1 MRDLPIIDVT
11 DLRSGDQA
19 RRVAVGRKIAEA
31 CTTAGFFYIVN
42 HGVSESLIDSAIAE
56 SLAFFHQP
64 LEVKAKTKAN
74 VNFRGFHATGGA
86 LMYGADKPDFK
97 EFFQIGLDLAEDDP
111 DVLAG
116 QPLRGPNQ
124 WPETPPGF
132 RPAMEAYY
140 TAIGEC
146 GADLLRGVAL
156 ALTLPETFFRDRYAK
171 PLQRTQAIYYP
182 PQPEEMGPDQYGVAC
197 HTDYG
202 CITLL
207 YQDDVGGLEVLNRD
221 GQWVEGPPVPG
232 SFVVNVGDLLQ
243 RWSNDHF
250 LSNAHRVRNT
260 SGRERFSI
268 ATFYDP
274 SYDSVV
280 DPRDLLSARG
290 AEEAPRHVPISAGD
304 HIWGRIV
311 ESGRHRKEKAK
322 DLQAQ

>member
-1 MRDLPIIDVT
+1 
-11 DLRSGDQA
+11 
-19 RRVAVGRKIAEA
+19 VAVGRKIAEA

-42 HGVSESLIDSAIAE
+42 HGVPATLIDTAIAQ

-64 LEVKAKTKAN
+64 LEGKVKTKAN
-74 VNFRGFHATGGA
+74 GTFRGFHAAGGA
-86 LMYGADKPDFK
+86 LMYGAERPDFK
-97 EFFQIGLDLAEDDP
+97 EFFQIGLELPEDDP
-111 DVLAG
+111 DVVAG

-124 WPETPPGF
+124 WPETPTGF

-140 TAIGEC
+140 AAIGAC

-156 ALTLPETFFRDRYAK
+156 ALSLPETFFKDRYSK

-182 PQPEEMGPDQYGVAC
+182 PQPEEMGPDQYGVAS

-232 SFVVNVGDLLQ
+232 SFVINVGDLLQ
-243 RWSNDHF
+243 RWTNDHF

-260 SGRERFSI
+260 SNRERFSI

-274 SYDSVV
+274 SYDAVV
-280 DPRDLLSARG
+280 DPRDLLSTRTRA
-290 AEEAPRHVPISAGD
+290 EAPRHAPISAGD

-311 ESGRHRKEKAK
+311 ESGRHRKNKEA
-322 DLQAQ
+322 LSQEVQVQEMQA